1 MGRVLRMIDTEHPQ
15 KVYDLGPLLGGATKA
30 AEPLPF
36 LTLGELKERAAAISW
51 LVKGAVPADSVG
63 VIFGGSGTFKSFIA
77 LDMALHVAHG
87 LPWLGR
93 RTQDG
98 PVLYL
103 AAEGGTGLWKR
114 IDAWHRAR
122 RLRWQDAPMY
132 VVPVPVDLG
141 ADAVRVQEAAKA
153 AGTTP
158 VLVVIDTLSQTF
170 SGEENSA
177 NEVAGY
183 LREVGLMMRDTWQ
196 CAVAV
201 IHHSGHQATE
211 RPRGSSAIR
220 ANVDWMM
227 GVFRD
232 EKEMLATVTCVKQ
245 KDGEPLDDLSFSLIA
260 HDLGTDQDGDKISSL
275 VARHLSCAEEVE
287 QAAAIEHA
295 AGRGGKNQ
303 LLLSLVQN
311 GEREAELRKAF
322 YSECHDMEEEARR
335 KAYFRARAWAL
346 KNGFIDIAQ
355 GLVVALRKTGHKK

>member
-1 MGRVLRMIDTEHPQ
+1 MGGMLRMIETEAPPPAAQVH
-15 KVYDLGPLLGGATKA
+15 DLSDYLPKDVQAQQ
-30 AEPLPF
+30 PLPF
-36 LTLGELKERAAAISW
+36 LTLGELKDRAAAVSW

-77 LDMALHVAHG
+77 LDLALHVAHG

-93 RTQDG
+93 RTTEG
-98 PVLYL
+98 PVLYI

-122 RLRWQDAPMY
+122 RLRWQDAPMH

-141 ADAVRVQEAAKA
+141 ADAVRVQDAAKA

-158 VLVVIDTLSQTF
+158 ALVVVDTLSQTF

-183 LREVGLMMRDTWQ
+183 LREVGLMLRETWQ
-196 CAVAV
+196 CTVAV
-201 IHHSGHQATE
+201 LHHSGHQATE

-220 ANVDWMM
+220 ANVDWML

-245 KDGEPLDDLSFSLIA
+245 KDGEPLDDLSFALHS
-260 HDLGTDQDGDKISSL
+260 HELGTDADGDKVTSL
-275 VARHLSCAEEVE
+275 VARHLSSAEE
-287 QAAAIEHA
+287 IEHAAEQERA

-303 LLLSLVQN
+303 LFLGLVQN
-311 GEREAELRKAF
+311 GMRESELRKAF
-322 YSECHDMEEEARR
+322 YDECLDMTDDARR
-335 KAYFRARAWAL
+335 KSYFRARAWAIKAAL
-346 KNGFIDIAQ
+346 IDIAQ
-355 GLVVALRKTGHKK
+355 GVVITLRSGK